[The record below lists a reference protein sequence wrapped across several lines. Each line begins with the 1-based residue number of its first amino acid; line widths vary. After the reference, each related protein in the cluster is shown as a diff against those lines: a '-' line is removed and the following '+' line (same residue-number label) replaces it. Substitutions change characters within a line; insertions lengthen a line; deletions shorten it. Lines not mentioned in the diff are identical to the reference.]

1 MDCPGDTLTGGHGA
15 DTFVFPPNFGNE
27 TITNFDVPHD
37 TMQLP
42 HSEFANV
49 AAVLADIHQ
58 VGANVEIAPDV
69 HDVITLNNLSAA
81 QLHASNFHL
90 V

>member
-1 MDCPGDTLTGGHGA
+1 
-15 DTFVFPPNFGNE
+15 
-27 TITNFDVPHD
+27 
-37 TMQLP
+37 MQLP